1 MGQELKQWTAEEL
14 PANIPIFPLTGV
26 LLLPGGRLPFN
37 IFEQRYLEM
46 TEDAMSSHRV
56 IGMIQPTDPTCRDFE
71 PQVYDIG
78 CAGQITEFKETE
90 DNRVLITLTG
100 LCRFDVI
107 RELPHGALT
116 YRRVNARYQSF
127 ESDLIR
133 GNGMALG
140 RDQLIGALKKFFE
153 SRGMNADWSA
163 IEELCDED
171 LMTRLVMACPFG
183 PSEKQALLE
192 CRETEQRS
200 TMFQA
205 LLEMAAHERG
215 GMKGAEAPQ

>member
-1 MGQELKQWTAEEL
+1 LGQKLKQWTVEEL
-14 PANIPIFPLTGV
+14 PTAIPIFPLTGV
-26 LLLPGGRLPFN
+26 LLLPGGRLPLN
-37 IFEQRYLEM
+37 IFEPRYLEM

-56 IGMIQPTDPTCRDFE
+56 IGMIQPADPTCRDFE

-100 LCRFDVI
+100 LCRFDVV
-107 RELPHGALT
+107 RELPHDALT
-116 YRRVNARYQSF
+116 YRRVNARYQPY
-127 ESDLIR
+127 ECDLIR
-133 GNGMALG
+133 DNGMALD

-153 SRGMNADWSA
+153 PRGMSADWSA
-163 IEELCDED
+163 IEELCNED
-171 LMTRLVMACPFG
+171 LMTSLVMACPFG

-200 TMFQA
+200 AMFQA
-205 LLEMAAHERG
+205 LLEMAAHERD
-215 GMKGAEAPQ
+215 GMVGAGAPQ